1 MVTEHVAAAR
11 CAVKIRIG
19 PEEEIA
25 FENKDLTRL

>member
-1 MVTEHVAAAR
+1 MSPPLDAR
-11 CAVKIRIG
+11 SKYVLG